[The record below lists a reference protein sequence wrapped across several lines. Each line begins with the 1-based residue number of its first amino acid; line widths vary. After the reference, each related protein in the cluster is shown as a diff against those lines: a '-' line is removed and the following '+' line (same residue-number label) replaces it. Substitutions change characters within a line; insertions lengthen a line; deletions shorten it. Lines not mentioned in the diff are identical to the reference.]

1 MSIETLVVT
10 CGHFP
15 LFIIQ
20 SAHHRTA
27 AKKKVIIQS
36 AHHHH
41 HRTAA
46 KKKVI
51 IQSAHHH
58 HHRHGPNIDG
68 VPVHRVVGHHLG
80 E

>member
-1 MSIETLVVT
+1 MWVWGKSDRSRKKMSIETLVVT

-41 HRTAA
+41 HR
-46 KKKVI
+46 
-51 IQSAHHH
+51 
-58 HHRHGPNIDG
+58 HGPNIDG